1 MNFPL
6 RWKSFF
12 GTNAP
17 SIILFFIT
25 AVTSATLN
33 TFLVRN
39 LNKDSLAIW
48 VLSNSL
54 ASAIGIAISGSMLRD
69 LSRLHS
75 LNFKNEEDSPVKFC
89 SFSHSRNPW
98 YLIIITA
105 FISIFTDNAILIY
118 ILIFLYLFQI
128 NASIS
133 ATLQFFG
140 NQRRLMSATFMMY
153 VTFLFSA
160 VLLAVFN
167 SLNYLTL
174 FILHTICYIFM
185 LIFLKKLIQNKIK
198 IEFNLKFTK
207 HNIIF
212 GLYFLLSL
220 SDLITV
226 NIKVSPQEEYVY
238 SGASSF
244 ARFLFAMASLS
255 SLLFLS
261 KIVKRSRIGRK
272 QVMTYLFSSMFFI
285 SLLGFCI
292 FSLDQVVSQTLFGDE
307 QLALLKILGLQLVS
321 LSPWISMYLPIQYLI
336 VKNGTSLYTSLLLI
350 GLLEAVFMIA
360 SGDSYFNILLIHF
373 LSGLSLVAILMIRNR
388 SFLQND

>member
-1 MNFPL
+1 MNFLL

-17 SIILFFIT
+17 SIFLFFIT
-25 AVTSATLN
+25 SVTSATLN

-48 VLSNSL
+48 VLSTSL
-54 ASAIGIAISGSMLRD
+54 TSAIGLAISGSMLRE

-75 LNFKNEEDSPVKFC
+75 LHLKNEIHSPAKFF
-89 SFSHSRNPW
+89 SFYHSIKPLHLI
-98 YLIIITA
+98 LIIT
-105 FISIFTDNAILIY
+105 FISIFTDNAIFLY

-133 ATLQFFG
+133 AALQFAG
-140 NQRRLMSATFMMY
+140 NQRRLMTATFLMY
-153 VTFLFSA
+153 VAFLFSA
-160 VLLAVFN
+160 VLLAVFK

-174 FILHTICYIFM
+174 FILHAICYIIM
-185 LIFLKKLIQNKIK
+185 LIFLKKAIHEEIKIK
-198 IEFNLKFTK
+198 VSLKFTK

-220 SDLITV
+220 IDLIAV
-226 NIKVSPQEEYVY
+226 NIKVNPQEEYVY

-244 ARFLFAMASLS
+244 ARFSFAIASLF

-261 KIVKRSRIGRK
+261 KIVKRGGIDRK
-272 QVMTYLFSSMFFI
+272 QVMVYLFSSLFFI

-292 FSLDQVVSQTLFGDE
+292 FSLNQGFSRTLFGD
-307 QLALLKILGLQLVS
+307 QQFALLETLGLQLIS

-336 VKNGTSLYTSLLLI
+336 VKNGKSLYTSLLLI
-350 GLLEAVFMIA
+350 GFLEAVFMMVK
-360 SGDSYFNILLIHF
+360 GDSYFNILLIHF
-373 LSGLSLVAILMIRNR
+373 LSGLSLLFITMFRNR